1 MPVAWGPDS
10 VTSFSFVAVVLL
22 LITLPLVI
30 LWRLSLTPQQDQHRR
45 IRQARRL
52 TGLSQ
57 QKLADQF
64 GVSRY
69 RVRVALGVA

>member
-1 MPVAWGPDS
+1 M
-10 VTSFSFVAVVLL
+10 TFSFSLVALLL

-30 LWRLSLTPQQDQHRR
+30 LWRLSLTPEQDQARR
-45 IRQARRL
+45 IRQARRV

-57 QKLADQF
+57 QKLAARF

-69 RVRVALGVA
+69 RVRVSLGVA

>member
-1 MPVAWGPDS
+1 M
-10 VTSFSFVAVVLL
+10 TSFTFVAVVLL

-45 IRQARRL
+45 ICQARRV

>member
-1 MPVAWGPDS
+1 MS
-10 VTSFSFVAVVLL
+10 LSFSFVALLL

-30 LWRLSLTPQQDQHRR
+30 LWRLSLTPEQDQARR
-45 IRQARRL
+45 IRQARRV

-57 QKLADQF
+57 VKLAARF
-64 GVSRY
+64 GVSRH

>member
-1 MPVAWGPDS
+1 MS
-10 VTSFSFVAVVLL
+10 LSFSFVALLL

-30 LWRLSLTPQQDQHRR
+30 LWRLSLTPKQDQTRR
-45 IRQARRL
+45 IRQARRV

-57 QKLADQF
+57 EKLAARG

-69 RVRVALGVA
+69 RVRVSLGVA

>member
-1 MPVAWGPDS
+1 MS
-10 VTSFSFVAVVLL
+10 FSFSFVALLL

-30 LWRLSLTPQQDQHRR
+30 LWRLSLTPQQDQARR
-45 IRQARRL
+45 IRQARRV

-57 QKLADQF
+57 EKLAARF

>member
-1 MPVAWGPDS
+1 M
-10 VTSFSFVAVVLL
+10 SFSFSLVALLL

-30 LWRLSLTPQQDQHRR
+30 LWRLSLTPEQDQTRR
-45 IRQARRL
+45 IRSARRL

-57 QKLADQF
+57 EKLAARF
-64 GVSRY
+64 GVSRH

>member
-1 MPVAWGPDS
+1 M
-10 VTSFSFVAVVLL
+10 TFSFSFVALLL

-30 LWRLSLTPQQDQHRR
+30 LWRLSLTPEQDQARR
-45 IRQARRL
+45 IRQARRV

-57 QKLADQF
+57 VKLAARF
-64 GVSRY
+64 GVSRH

>member
-1 MPVAWGPDS
+1 M
-10 VTSFSFVAVVLL
+10 TFSFSLVALLL

-30 LWRLSLTPQQDQHRR
+30 LWRLSLTPEQDQARR
-45 IRQARRL
+45 IRQARHL

-57 QKLADQF
+57 EKLAARF

-69 RVRVALGVA
+69 RVRVSLGVA

>member
-1 MPVAWGPDS
+1 MS
-10 VTSFSFVAVVLL
+10 FSFSFVALLL

-30 LWRLSLTPQQDQHRR
+30 LWRLSLTPEQDQARR
-45 IRQARRL
+45 IRQARRV

-57 QKLADQF
+57 VKLAARF
-64 GVSRY
+64 GVSRH

>member
-1 MPVAWGPDS
+1 M
-10 VTSFSFVAVVLL
+10 TSFSFVAVVLL

-30 LWRLSLTPQQDQHRR
+30 LWRLSLTPRQDQHRR
-45 IRQARRL
+45 IRQARRV

-57 QKLADQF
+57 QKLADRF

>member
-1 MPVAWGPDS
+1 MCIRD
-10 VTSFSFVAVVLL
+10 SFSVVALLL

-30 LWRLSLTPQQDQHRR
+30 LWRLSLTPKQDQARR
-45 IRQARRL
+45 IRQARRVQ
-52 TGLSQ
+52 GLSQ
-57 QKLADQF
+57 QRLADRF